1 MSALKEGFYVAQKCP
16 CVAQRLSYTVQKY
29 PYIASPLV
37 LHRAEVPLHRATLV
51 LPRAEV
57 PLHRARALVHR
68 VAGPLTGERKD
79 PRGGGVVAHNC
90 PMIHR
95 DEKAVPHARQAFEFG
110 GSDHCGKPVDS
121 QRLEIVLAPKERQ
134 LPKRQFAA
142 ADRFLTIDTDGKVNR
157 VGAAEIWCI
166 KAQKHDSV
174 VRITAE
180 VISRSADGASAF
192 LGEFGRFNTKSA

>member
-1 MSALKEGFYVAQKCP
+1 M
-16 CVAQRLSYTVQKY
+16 
-29 PYIASPLV
+29 
-37 LHRAEVPLHRATLV
+37 
-51 LPRAEV
+51 
-57 PLHRARALVHR
+57 
-68 VAGPLTGERKD
+68 
-79 PRGGGVVAHNC
+79 AHNC

-121 QRLEIVLAPKERQ
+121 QRLEILLAPKERQ

-192 LGEFGRFNTKSA
+192 LGEVGGFNTKFA